1 MLTASVW
8 NKNNQKTLSLWE
20 SLCAIVPKLAAQKRP
35 VVAFTGAGGKTS
47 WIYALVQELQEK
59 GKRVLIV
66 TTTKMYRPRQW
77 GIIDG
82 NLSDIERGLSRQG
95 IVVAGKRFL
104 AEKITYIGDEL
115 LGEAKSL
122 ADVVL
127 VEADGARRMPLKITG
142 PEEPVIPPGTTA
154 ICAVVG
160 LRALGQPLGQ
170 ACFRWNQT
178 NLTCT
183 TIITPTL
190 LQDIWQT
197 YCLDVLR
204 QRYNVPII
212 PVIHQA
218 DTATLQ
224 NLGRQLLQTLG
235 ESGIVSTFPPAL
247 RDGGYTYEP

>member
-170 ACFRWNQT
+170 ACF
-178 NLTCT
+178 
-183 TIITPTL
+183 

-204 QRYNVPII
+204 PRYNVPII

>member
-115 LGEAKSL
+115 LGEAKS
-122 ADVVL
+122 
-127 VEADGARRMPLKITG
+127 
-142 PEEPVIPPGTTA
+142 
-154 ICAVVG
+154 
-160 LRALGQPLGQ
+160 
-170 ACFRWNQT
+170 
-178 NLTCT
+178 
-183 TIITPTL
+183 
-190 LQDIWQT
+190 
-197 YCLDVLR
+197 
-204 QRYNVPII
+204 
-212 PVIHQA
+212 
-218 DTATLQ
+218 
-224 NLGRQLLQTLG
+224 
-235 ESGIVSTFPPAL
+235 
-247 RDGGYTYEP
+247 